1 MKTTNELQTLA
12 TQVRRDILRMTTA
25 AKSGHPG
32 GSLGTAD
39 WMTAMQFNI
48 LDQDPAKFTMEG
60 TGQDML
66 FVSQGHITPVI
77 YSTMA
82 RRGFFPVE
90 ELKTFREFG
99 TRLQGHPSTEHGLPG
114 IRMASGSLGQGMSV
128 GIGAALG
135 KKMTG
140 DSHLVYTLHGDG
152 ELQEGQIWEAVM
164 FAGAKHVDNLIST
177 IDYNHQQIDGT
188 IQQVMDLG
196 DLKAKFEAFM
206 WTVVVIANGNDM
218 QQVLT
223 RLRHPHH
230 RDGLRRRLHAGHQ
243 QIPRLRPLRRRPAQ
257 SPRTAARDR
266 TRRLLSRALP
276 SPICNARRDYAPISS
291 IGHTVRYRTSPRRS
305 WKHTPNSRGVF
316 NIKESTQER
325 VLCNT

>member
-48 LDQDPAKFTMEG
+48 LDQDPANFTMEG

-140 DSHLVYTLHGDG
+140 DNHLVYTLHGDG

-188 IQQVMDLG
+188 TQQVMDLG

-206 WTVVVIANGNDM
+206 WTVVVIKNGNDM
-218 QQVLT
+218 QQVL
-223 RLRHPHH
+223 
-230 RDGLRRRLHAGHQ
+230 DGNTTAPSSPPTTCRAPSHSC
-243 QIPRLRPLRRRPAQ
+243 PR
-257 SPRTAARDR
+257 
-266 TRRLLSRALP
+266 
-276 SPICNARRDYAPISS
+276 
-291 IGHTVRYRTSPRRS
+291 
-305 WKHTPNSRGVF
+305 PNSATSKPCPPLSHPR
-316 NIKESTQER
+316 SQER
-325 VLCNT
+325 LCTYFINRSYSQVQNITPQELETHTKLPRGF

>member
-1 MKTTNELQTLA
+1 MKTIEELQSIA
-12 TQVRRDILRMTTA
+12 SQVRRDILRMTTA

-48 LDQDPAKFTMEG
+48 LKQDPAQFTMDG
-60 TGQDML
+60 KGQDML

-90 ELKTFREFG
+90 ELKTFRQFG

-140 DSHLVYTLHGDG
+140 DDTLVYTLHGDG

-164 FAGAKHVDNLIST
+164 FAGAKQVDNLIST

-188 IQQVMDLG
+188 TQQVMDLG
-196 DLKAKFEAFM
+196 DLKAKFESFM
-206 WTVVVIANGNDM
+206 WMAVVIENGNDM
-218 QQVLT
+218 QQVL
-223 RLRHPHH
+223 
-230 RDGLRRRLHAGHQ
+230 DGMARAKELTGKGKPVCVILTTEMGYGVDFMQGINKYHGSVLSADDL
-243 QIPRLRPLRRRPAQ
+243 PKALAQ
-257 SPRTAARDR
+257 
-266 TRRLLSRALP
+266 L
-276 SPICNARRDYAPISS
+276 
-291 IGHTVRYRTSPRRS
+291 
-305 WKHTPNSRGVF
+305 
-316 NIKESTQER
+316 KET
-325 VLCNT
+325 LGDF